1 MFVCY
6 PQQQQQQNE
15 KLFILILENENISN
29 DTTNSTNDG
38 QNDPKTTTATTR
50 QQENTDETE
59 RRDESS
65 VEDAEKEQEEEDATT
80 TNNHSVNKR
89 SAVSNAELGETEA
102 DEPIVEVDETY
113 SLLLTSNSPP
123 VGNVIKTSSGR
134 DDGDDPSHVNTL
146 DDANDEESTLITTA
160 FERPYSTPL
169 APLDM
174 ELIERLQKEQDEK
187 RYSRSASNE
196 HKRHSSHTPSQPHR
210 SGLNA
215 ALATAKFMEHESLTP
230 DAIADSQEQRE
241 QQLSGGRHRELER
254 VTALHLNNNNGD
266 MAAAAAAGVVGSDS
280 EQQPSTTMTN
290 LDEW

>member
-1 MFVCY
+1 M
-6 PQQQQQQNE
+6 
-15 KLFILILENENISN
+15 
-29 DTTNSTNDG
+29 G
-38 QNDPKTTTATTR
+38 
-50 QQENTDETE
+50 
-59 RRDESS
+59 
-65 VEDAEKEQEEEDATT
+65 DA
-80 TNNHSVNKR
+80 
-89 SAVSNAELGETEA
+89 EA

-123 VGNVIKTSSGR
+123 VGNV
-134 DDGDDPSHVNTL
+134 NTL

-160 FERPYSTPL
+160 FERPYSSPL

-174 ELIERLQKEQDEK
+174 ELMERLQKEQDEK

-215 ALATAKFMEHESLTP
+215 ALATAKFMERESLTP
-230 DAIADSQEQRE
+230 DAVADSQEQRE
-241 QQLSGGRHRELER
+241 QQLSGGRRRELER

-266 MAAAAAAGVVGSDS
+266 MAADAAAGVVGSDS
-280 EQQPSTTMTN
+280 EQQQPSTTMTN